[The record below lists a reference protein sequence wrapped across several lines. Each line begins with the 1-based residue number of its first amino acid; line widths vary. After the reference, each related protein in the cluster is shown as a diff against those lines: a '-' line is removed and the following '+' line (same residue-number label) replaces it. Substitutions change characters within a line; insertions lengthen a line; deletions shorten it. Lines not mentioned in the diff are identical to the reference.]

1 MQNYHDLEEMGYI
14 NQAEMD
20 RIVEVLVLF
29 FFKRLLKQIPQLK
42 EKVKLEQLSVP
53 DAWAKKKLLMA
64 EYTRLQNE

>member
-29 FFKRLLKQIPQLK
+29 FFKRLLK
-42 EKVKLEQLSVP
+42 
-53 DAWAKKKLLMA
+53 
-64 EYTRLQNE
+64 